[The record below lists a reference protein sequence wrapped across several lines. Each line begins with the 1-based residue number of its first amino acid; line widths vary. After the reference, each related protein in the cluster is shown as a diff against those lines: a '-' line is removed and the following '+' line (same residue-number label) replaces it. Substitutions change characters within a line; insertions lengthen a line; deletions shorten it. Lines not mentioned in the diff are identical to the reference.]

1 VIEKSN
7 EQTSGEV
14 NELAIDPLLK
24 KCNDPA
30 NTTNC
35 LALSNGNEEILRDYG
50 IQANDI
56 DFS

>member
-1 VIEKSN
+1 VKEKSN
-7 EQTSGEV
+7 EQPSGEV
-14 NELAIDPLLK
+14 NELAIDPLLRK
-24 KCNDPA
+24 YNDLA

-35 LALSNGNEEILRDYG
+35 LALSTGNEEILRDYG